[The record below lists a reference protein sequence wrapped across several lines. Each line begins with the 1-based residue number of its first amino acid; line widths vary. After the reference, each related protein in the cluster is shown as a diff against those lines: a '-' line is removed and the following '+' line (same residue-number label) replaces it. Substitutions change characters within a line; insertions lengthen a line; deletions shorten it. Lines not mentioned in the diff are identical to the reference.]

1 MLYYFVLPFSFKPK
15 IENIYKIIH
24 FDEDKNFCILI
35 EIRHCFGFSILRL
48 EHYFTNLIFQRI
60 SENDRRRAMGMEEV
74 GARSDA
80 GKHAVVTMQ
89 VHVGFIK
96 KTKIF
101 WPTSILFRCW
111 RNR

>member
-1 MLYYFVLPFSFKPK
+1 
-15 IENIYKIIH
+15 
-24 FDEDKNFCILI
+24 
-35 EIRHCFGFSILRL
+35 
-48 EHYFTNLIFQRI
+48 
-60 SENDRRRAMGMEEV
+60 MGMEEV

-80 GKHAVVTMQ
+80 GKHAVGSWQ

-111 RNR
+111 RKQVKFWGMGKHKKLG